1 METRRRR
8 IPTCGYCGQ
17 EGHNV
22 RSCCQPDMLQLRRHF
37 KNIVRNHER
46 LETIRSW
53 LNEINNTKL
62 LKMVVM
68 QYIRIGFHS
77 VISKPDMVERTM
89 QFVYEQHRHELQEK
103 VANVNMYI
111 RQLDHMQVALTPQM
125 LCESYAAYFR
135 EAQIPDEEHA
145 LVCAVVLDMPQVNM
159 VIEYIVLA
167 RLECYLANMIREITQ
182 QIMSYGQDFR
192 VQDIRVI
199 PIYVEPVKYVYEE
212 SNTPPPLNTDPCP
225 ICFDD
230 LKWRDTYTTE
240 CGHHFCHKCIQSTIK
255 QIPNTTRCPCPM
267 CRTPLAKLY
276 YYDMQKYTNHMD
288 TKLPLCIDLTIA

>member
-1 METRRRR
+1 METRHRRL
-8 IPTCGYCGQ
+8 PTCGYCCQ

-22 RSCCQPDMLQLRRHF
+22 RSCCDPDMLELRTQF
-37 KNIVRNHER
+37 KNIVQNHR
-46 LETIRSW
+46 LEPIRSW
-53 LNEINNTKL
+53 LNQINNTKL

-68 QYIRIGFHS
+68 QYIRIGFNS

-111 RQLDHMQVALTPQM
+111 RQIDNMQVVLTPQM
-125 LCESYAAYFR
+125 LRESYTAYFR

-159 VIEYIVLA
+159 VIEYIVLV
-167 RLECYLANMIREITQ
+167 RLECYLAHILRQMIQ
-182 QIMSYGQDFR
+182 QFMVQR
-192 VQDIRVI
+192 QDIVRVR
-199 PIYVEPVKYVYEE
+199 PIPVKYIYEE
-212 SNTPPPLNTDPCP
+212 SSVPPPTNTDSCP

-240 CGHHFCHKCIQSTIK
+240 CGHHFCQKCIESTIK

-267 CRTPLAKLY
+267 CRTPLDKIY
-276 YYDMQKYTNHMD
+276 YYDMQKYTNNMD
-288 TKLPLCIDLTIA
+288 KKLPICIDLTIV